1 MLKEGEGHRKWYK
14 LEGRSEQGK
23 VRDLECVDKL
33 TAKAKRDEA
42 RLGSGEL
49 DKMKI
54 LLTLRNPWKLS
65 KSDWNGG
72 LNEITKKLCCESK
85 IDCLPAA
92 LSDRLPAEKWIFYL
106 SDRYQ
111 SFASLKKI
119 IKAVYRIFSIT
130 MSKLQKTYE
139 RTHH

>member
-1 MLKEGEGHRKWYK
+1 M
-14 LEGRSEQGK
+14 
-23 VRDLECVDKL
+23 RDLESVGKL

-49 DKMKI
+49 DEMKI

-72 LNEITKKLCCESK
+72 LNEITKKLSYESK

-92 LSDRLPAEKWIFYL
+92 LSDRLPARKWRFYL
-106 SDRYQ
+106 SDRCQ
-111 SFASLKKI
+111 SFTTLKK
-119 IKAVYRIFSIT
+119 KKTMYRIFSVMT
-130 MSKLQKTYE
+130 SNLQKTY
-139 RTHH
+139 